1 MIQKQIKA
9 IILIAILFLSGSFVT
24 FIGFFKGRDIAI
36 SVSRTKGATGWTTSQ
51 ELMTSCTYFP
61 IVIGVSIIIL
71 SFMLS
76 TVLFMQWINKSN

>member
-1 MIQKQIKA
+1 MIQKKIKA
-9 IILIAILFLSGSFVT
+9 VILIVILFLSGCLVT

-36 SVSRTKGATGWTTSQ
+36 SVSRPKGASGWTTSQ

-71 SFMLS
+71 SLMLS